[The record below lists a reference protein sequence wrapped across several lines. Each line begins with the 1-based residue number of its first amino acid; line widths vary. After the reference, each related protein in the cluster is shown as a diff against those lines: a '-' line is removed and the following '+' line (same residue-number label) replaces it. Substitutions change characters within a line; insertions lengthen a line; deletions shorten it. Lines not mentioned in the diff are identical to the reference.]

1 MSQNYFNSEFKKLT
15 PEQRRYTFLSMK
27 ADTEVLEA
35 PLPESKFKRLLC
47 RIFLPLISRF
57 CFCENDA
64 GASVVRWSVHP
75 WIRSIWRN
83 LEWRTDRF
91 RIAQVPDI
99 GITIVGIY
107 GMIVFLLG
115 AIAMLFTPAIQFI
128 TWVIVGF
135 TIPVFFMIME
145 LLVVKMLED
154 SILPK

>member
-1 MSQNYFNSEFKKLT
+1 MSSESHARSKIKALDSEGIHFTL
-15 PEQRRYTFLSMK
+15 LSAK
-27 ADTEVLEA
+27 ASTDVLEA
-35 PLPESKFKRLLC
+35 PLPESKFQRLLC
-47 RIFLPLISRF
+47 QIFLPLISRF

-64 GASVVRWSVHP
+64 GMSVVRWSVHP
-75 WIRSIWRN
+75 WIKSIWRN

-128 TWVIVGF
+128 TWVIIGF
-135 TIPVFFMIME
+135 TIPVFFMLME
-145 LLVVKMLED
+145 ITVVKMLED
-154 SILPK
+154 SIPK